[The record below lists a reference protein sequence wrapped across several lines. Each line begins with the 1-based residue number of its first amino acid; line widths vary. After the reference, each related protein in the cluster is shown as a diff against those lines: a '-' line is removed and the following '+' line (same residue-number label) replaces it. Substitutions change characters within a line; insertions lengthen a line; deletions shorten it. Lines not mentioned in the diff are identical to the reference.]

1 MIEKFL
7 KMQKKKKRK
16 KEEEN
21 GLKNKKGR
29 KFGKKIKKTDLKKE
43 ENWNFFL

>member
-1 MIEKFL
+1 
-7 KMQKKKKRK
+7 MQKKKE
-16 KEEEN
+16 EEEN

-43 ENWNFFL
+43 EN

>member
-1 MIEKFL
+1 ME
-7 KMQKKKKRK
+7 KKKTQ
-16 KEEEN
+16 EEEN

-43 ENWNFFL
+43 ENWKYFL